1 MDSFSRTLRDIETI
15 KIQGAENVAIAAIK
29 ALKTRLRT
37 KKYSDKK
44 RMFSDIKE
52 AKKLLFKTR
61 PTEPLMRNSLNFVTH
76 DIDDYSDSST
86 SEIKKMILLKVDQA
100 LSHFKEAEEK
110 IALYGSRR
118 IEEGY
123 VVFTHCHS
131 SSVVNVFK
139 SARSQGKWF
148 RVYNTETRPLYQG
161 RKTANDCIKLKI
173 PVTMFVDSAARV
185 AIKKSDIMMIGSDAM
200 TAEGRI
206 VNKIGSEMFAVI
218 ASKYDVPVYI
228 CMDSWK
234 FDPKSI
240 VGYDEEIE
248 QRSSKEIWPKKPK
261 GVRIE
266 NPTFERVLPD
276 LVTGIIS
283 DLGLYP
289 PEVFVEEV
297 KKSSSWM
304 FK

>member
-1 MDSFSRTLRDIETI
+1 MDSFSRTIRDIESV
-15 KIQGAENVAIAAIK
+15 KIQGAENVAIAAIN
-29 ALKTRLRT
+29 AFKTRIKT
-37 KKYSDKK
+37 KRYSG
-44 RMFSDIKE
+44 RERLLSDVEKS
-52 AKKLLFKTR
+52 KKLLFKTR
-61 PTEPLMRNSLNFVTH
+61 PTEPLMRNSLDFVTH
-76 DIDDYSDSST
+76 GIGNYSDSGV
-86 SEIKKMILLKVDQA
+86 SEIKKMIILRADKA
-100 LSHFKEAEEK
+100 LAHFKEAEEK

-131 SSVVNVFK
+131 SSVINIFS
-139 SARSQGKWF
+139 SARKQGKWF

-161 RKTANDCIKLKI
+161 RKTANDCVRLKI

-218 ASKYDVPVYI
+218 ANKYDVPVYV

-240 VGYDEEIE
+240 TGYDEEIE

-276 LVTGIIS
+276 LITGIIS
-283 DLGLYP
+283 DIGLYP

-297 KKSSSWM
+297 KKSSPWM
-304 FK
+304 FE